1 MPQETLDEKMQKIRR
16 QQEEAAAQRQA
27 EKHGI
32 PYANLARYP
41 IDVEALSLVDQVIS
55 QKAELAV
62 VQQQGR
68 NLIVALLDPDNND
81 SEKILQD
88 LEKRNFKCQ
97 KVLVSMSS
105 LIRAWSFY
113 GAKIT
118 AKPVTGQVAISSD
131 TINKYKKELGDLKQI
146 KQKIKEASA
155 SQVSEIVEL
164 ILAAGLKIDASD
176 IHIEPKNDQV
186 VLRYR
191 VDGILYDSGTFPTN
205 KYRAILSRVKLL
217 SGLKLN
223 IQDKPQDGRFSIEI
237 MPQAIEIRTSVLPG
251 PNGEAVVLRILNP
264 KTVSLGM
271 EQLGMR
277 PDELLV
283 LEKQLQQTTGL
294 VLTTGPTGSGKTTTL
309 YACIKKIATPEI
321 KVITIEDPVEYHL
334 SGIEQTQIKPEEG
347 YDFASALR
355 SVMRHDPDV
364 ILVGEIRDRDTAGIA
379 INASL
384 TGHLVL
390 STVHTNDAAGA
401 VPRMI
406 DLGASMTNLPAALDL
421 VMAQRLVRR
430 LCPECTTKMKLGDA
444 RCAIIKKGLRGLD
457 LNKLKLDKFS
467 ADTQVRQPNP
477 QGCSTC
483 NFTGFKGR
491 VAVFELFLV
500 DEEIEKLISQNPTH
514 SEMLAVAREK
524 GMTTMA
530 QSGLIKVLQGVTTIE
545 EIERVLGAI

>member
-1 MPQETLDEKMQKIRR
+1 MAQETLEEKMQKIRR
-16 QQEEAAAQRQA
+16 QQEETAAQRQA

-41 IDVEALSLVDQVIS
+41 IDVGALSLVEQTLS
-55 QKAELAV
+55 QKAGLAV
-62 VQQQGR
+62 IQQQGR
-68 NLIVALLDPDNND
+68 NLIVALADPDNND

-88 LEKRNFKCQ
+88 LEKRGFKCQ
-97 KVLVSMSS
+97 KILVSMSS

-113 GAKIT
+113 SAKIT
-118 AKPVTGQVAISSD
+118 AKPVTGQVTISPD
-131 TINKYKKELGDLKQI
+131 TIDKYKKELGDLKQV
-146 KQKIKEASA
+146 KQKIKEAST
-155 SQVSEIVEL
+155 SQISEIVEL

-176 IHIEPKNDQV
+176 IHLEPKDTQV

-191 VDGILYDSGTFPTN
+191 VDGILYDSGAFPMN

-223 IQDKPQDGRFSIEI
+223 IQDKPQDGRFSIEV
-237 MPQAIEIRTSVLPG
+237 MPQAIEIRTSILPG
-251 PNGEAVVLRILNP
+251 PNGEAIVLRILNP
-264 KTVSLGM
+264 KAISLGL

-277 PDELLV
+277 PDELII

-294 VLTTGPTGSGKTTTL
+294 ILTTGPTGSGKTTTL

-334 SGIEQTQIKPEEG
+334 SGIEQTQIKPEQD

-355 SVMRHDPDV
+355 SVMRHDPDI
-364 ILVGEIRDRDTAGIA
+364 ILVGEIRDRDTASIA

-430 LCPECTTKMKLGDA
+430 LCPECAAKIKLGDA
-444 RCAIIKKGLRGLD
+444 RYAIIKNGLHGLD

-477 QGCSTC
+477 QGCSIC

-524 GMTTMA
+524 GMTTMT
-530 QSGLIKVLQGVTTIE
+530 QSGLIKVLQGITTIE

>member
-1 MPQETLDEKMQKIRR
+1 MAVETLDEKMQKIRR
-16 QQEEAAAQRQA
+16 QQEETAAQSQA

-32 PYANLARYP
+32 PYVNLARYP
-41 IDVEALSLVDQVIS
+41 INVEALSLVDQIIS
-55 QKAELAV
+55 QKAELAI

-68 NLIVALLDPDNND
+68 NLIVALFDPDNDD

-88 LEKRNFKCQ
+88 LKKRNFKCQ
-97 KVLVSMSS
+97 KILVSMSS

-118 AKPVTGQVAISSD
+118 AKSVTGQVAISSD
-131 TINKYKKELGDLKQI
+131 TIDKYRKELRDLKQI
-146 KQKIKEASA
+146 KQRVKEASA
-155 SQVSEIVEL
+155 SQISEIVEL
-164 ILAAGLKIDASD
+164 VLAAGLKIDASD
-176 IHIEPKNDQV
+176 IHLEPKDTQM

-191 VDGILYDSGTFPTN
+191 VDGILYDSGAFPMD

-223 IQDKPQDGRFSIEI
+223 VQDKPQDGRFSIDI
-237 MPQAIEIRTSVLPG
+237 LPQSIEIRTSVLPG
-251 PNGEAVVLRILNP
+251 PNGEAIVLRILNP
-264 KTVSLGM
+264 KAISIGL

-277 PDELLV
+277 PDELII

-294 VLTTGPTGSGKTTTL
+294 ILTTGPTGSGKTTTL
-309 YACIKKIATPEI
+309 YACIKKISTPEI

-364 ILVGEIRDRDTAGIA
+364 ILVGEIRDRDTASIA

-430 LCPECTTKMKLGDA
+430 LCPECATKIKLGDA
-444 RCAIIKKGLRGLD
+444 RYAIIKNGLRGLNFKKIEID
-457 LNKLKLDKFS
+457 EFS
-467 ADTQVRQPNP
+467 ANTQARQPNP
-477 QGCSTC
+477 QGCSAC

-514 SEMLAVAREK
+514 SEMLAVARKK